1 MDNSKMPVPGQIYKH
16 FKNKLY
22 QIITVATHTETG
34 EKMVVYQAL
43 YGDFKTYVR
52 PLEMF
57 LSEVDHMKYPEIMQK
72 FRFEL
77 VSLNDIR
84 VDDSNVNDA
93 SVDEKISV
101 QAVSSEKEIKNDNLT
116 QVNYESNVM
125 SQDIKTNKV
134 KEIDPLEQIEGQVHP
149 VLMEFLE
156 ANSYDEKLA
165 IVMSRKKYIDDKLL
179 NYMAVSL
186 DCTVEDGPIDER
198 ISGFIFCLQTLARF
212 ENRRLR

>member
-1 MDNSKMPVPGQIYKH
+1 MDNSKKPMPGQIYKH

-22 QIITVATHTETG
+22 QIITVATHTETD

-57 LSEVDHMKYPEIMQK
+57 LSEVDHIKYPDCMQK
-72 FRFEL
+72 FRFEPISL
-77 VSLNDIR
+77 DDQGSEEKVSIQ
-84 VDDSNVNDA
+84 
-93 SVDEKISV
+93 EIS
-101 QAVSSEKEIKNDNLT
+101 SDKEIMNDNLA
-116 QVNYESNVM
+116 QDNHELSEM
-125 SQDIKTNKV
+125 SQDVKTYKV
-134 KEIDPLEQIEGQVHP
+134 KEVDPFEQVEGQVHP

-156 ANSYDEKLA
+156 ARSYDDKLA

-212 ENRRLR
+212 DNRRLR